1 METAFA
7 LQAPV
12 FGILS
17 SLTPLTC
24 SSSCFTGYTG
34 PQCEYLSCPVGTAWW
49 DFATATDT
57 AHAPATCSNMGL
69 CASAT
74 GVCTC
79 RAGFSGAACEFMSC
93 PACQSGRCISM
104 RDAAQANDAINFF
117 VATTYSL
124 WDADKIF
131 GCQCG
136 AGYTGYDCSQRT
148 CPVGDDPM
156 TTGQLAEVQMLNC
169 LCNGCTGYFALY
181 YKGSLS
187 ANIQPSAT
195 PADLAAALNALP
207 SINGVT
213 VTSSAAT
220 ICPTAGATSSITFTN
235 NGGNLPQIQIR
246 SVLTGAV
253 GSYAISLSAKGA
265 AGLYG
270 SVGNSA
276 TGTTEARL
284 RPRLACRAPGVVT
297 ATPPQACVHVCRVFQ
312 AATVGAQL
320 LAWLMHA
327 RRRRRWNFE
336 RLRLRLNDDMP
347 QYAIFGRAV
356 GGNVCNN
363 QGTCNAGTSYRC
375 VCNPPYTGVYCTQL
389 MCPSGAAWFDGA
401 SATDTAH
408 AVATCSNRVSAA
420 VIVRSHSTQGICNP
434 GTGTCTCQAGF
445 TGVACEQL
453 ACAGSPTCSGQG
465 TCKTMQQLAAVATA
479 NGVLIGAT
487 YGATPNYAPTWDF
500 NKIQGCYCQ
509 QHYYMGPYVGGINDF
524 QAYDCSARAC
534 PYGDDPLQSGNVDE
548 QQRITCTADGGA
560 FTVTFR
566 QLTTVAI
573 PASASAAV
581 VQAALQSL
589 ATIVSATVTFLNGAT
604 TVCSAAGVGALPV
617 VLSALTSVVTNV
629 RFTYAQGALPL
640 MTTSSSALTLTS
652 GTLALTVARTVTGTK
667 ANLECSGRGT
677 CDRTT
682 GRCNCYDYFL
692 SSDGNGNPGTRG
704 DCGYRAPWSTVSQ
717 PKR

>member
-1 METAFA
+1 
-7 LQAPV
+7 
-12 FGILS
+12 
-17 SLTPLTC
+17 
-24 SSSCFTGYTG
+24 
-34 PQCEYLSCPVGTAWW
+34 
-49 DFATATDT
+49 
-57 AHAPATCSNMGL
+57 
-69 CASAT
+69 
-74 GVCTC
+74 
-79 RAGFSGAACEFMSC
+79 
-93 PACQSGRCISM
+93 M

-276 TGTTEARL
+276 TGTTEALSRL
-284 RPRLACRAPGVVT
+284 CQGLPCSGRGDCN
-297 ATPPQACVHVCRVFQ
+297 
-312 AATVGAQL
+312 AATGVCTCVPGFSSSN
-320 LAWLMHA
+320 AWLMHA

-408 AVATCSNRVSAA
+408 AVATCSNR
-420 VIVRSHSTQGICNP
+420 GICNP

-604 TVCSAAGVGALPV
+604 TVCSAAGV
-617 VLSALTSVVTNV
+617 VTNV